1 MRKSTKNFLAL
12 SALLTSTIFM
22 AVAQDTKSSAVK
34 TFGGRD
40 QYRTWSIGI
49 NAGAL
54 SPVVLTGGSDDFTNW
69 DANFGYGLSL
79 NKQVAH
85 SFSLQ
90 ANAFFGNLSG
100 NNADAPGGRVGNFRS
115 FTTQIG
121 FGIDL
126 RGVANVATV
135 DFLKRENAL
144 NFNVSTGFGL
154 LGYAPS
160 YVNQANAVIDWKG
173 TSGDSGD
180 KDFVKSAYIPVGIGA
195 KFKVS
200 ELVSFNLG
208 YTMNFLDADNLDANY
223 AKENSKDKFSYTHAG
238 LEFSLGAKSKP
249 NLTWTNPVATMY
261 DELNDSKLR
270 EDVNKLKTRTSTA
283 EQDVQDLKKDTDGDG
298 VADHLDK
305 CPGTPAGTK
314 VDGAGCALVIPQ
326 AKVK

>member
-1 MRKSTKNFLAL
+1 MRKNIKNFLAL
-12 SALLTSTIFM
+12 STLLASTTFM
-22 AVAQDTKSSAVK
+22 AVAQDAKTSTAK

-40 QYRTWSIGI
+40 QYRTWSVGV
-49 NAGAL
+49 NAGAFA
-54 SPVVLTGGSDDFTNW
+54 PVVLTGGSNDFTNW

-100 NNADAPGGRVGNFRS
+100 NNADAPGGRVGNYRS
-115 FTTQIG
+115 FETQLG

-144 NFNVSTGFGL
+144 NFSVSTGLGL

-160 YVNQANAVIDWKG
+160 YVNQANAIIDWKG
-173 TSGDSGD
+173 ISGASGD
-180 KDFVKSAYIPVGIGA
+180 KDFIKSAYIPVGVGA

-208 YTMNFLDADNLDANY
+208 YTMHFLDADNLDANP
-223 AKENSKDKFSYTHAG
+223 AKENSKDKFSYTYAG
-238 LEFSLGAKSKP
+238 LEFSLGSKSKP
-249 NLTWTNPVATMY
+249 NLTWANPVAIMY

-326 AKVK
+326 AKAK